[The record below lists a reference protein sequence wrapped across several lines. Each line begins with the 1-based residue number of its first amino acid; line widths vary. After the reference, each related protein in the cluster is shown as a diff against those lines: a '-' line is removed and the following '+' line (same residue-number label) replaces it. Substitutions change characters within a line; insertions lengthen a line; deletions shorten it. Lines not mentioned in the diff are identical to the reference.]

1 MNAEHEMDKVAPTA
15 ATQAA
20 LLGMPNKRRTRAVT
34 GGRSEQVT
42 P

>member
-20 LLGMPNKRRTRAVT
+20 WLGMPNKRRTPA
-34 GGRSEQVT
+34 EMEAL
-42 P
+42 